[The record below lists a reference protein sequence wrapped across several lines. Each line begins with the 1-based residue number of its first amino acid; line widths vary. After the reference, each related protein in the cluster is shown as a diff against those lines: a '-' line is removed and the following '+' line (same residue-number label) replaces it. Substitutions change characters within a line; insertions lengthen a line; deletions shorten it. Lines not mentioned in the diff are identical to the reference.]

1 MTVLEVKNLHVYY
14 GESHI
19 LHGINFSIKNG
30 EFVGVIGRNGVGK
43 TTFMKSIIGFLK
55 VRNGSIV
62 FKNQEIGN
70 RPPYEISKLGI
81 GYVPQGREIFPG
93 LTVLE
98 NLKVA
103 SLRKERKEKKYS
115 FDLVFDFFTALKTKL
130 NQKGGTLSGGEQ
142 QMLAI
147 GRGLLTS
154 PDLLLL
160 DEPTEGIQPSIV
172 QEIED
177 RLKTINEKLGLS
189 IILVEQNLELIF
201 RLASRSYLMEKGH
214 IIREGTSYELGD
226 DDLIKKHLAI

>member
-1 MTVLEVKNLHVYY
+1 MTILEIKNLHVYY

-19 LHGINFSIKNG
+19 LHGINFFIKNG

-43 TTFMKSIIGFLK
+43 TTFMKSIIGLLK

-62 FKNQEIGN
+62 FKNQEIEN
-70 RPPYEISKLGI
+70 RPPYEISRLGI

-103 SLRKERKEKKYS
+103 SLWKVGKGMKYS
-115 FDLVFDFFTALKTKL
+115 FDLVFDFFPALKTKL
-130 NQKGGTLSGGEQ
+130 SQKGGTLSGGEQ

-201 RLASRSYLMEKGH
+201 RLVSRSYLMEKGH
-214 IIREGTSYELGD
+214 IIKEGTPYELGD
-226 DDLIKKHLAI
+226 DDLIKKHLTI

>member
-19 LHGINFSIKNG
+19 LHGINFSIRNG

-43 TTFMKSIIGFLK
+43 TTFMKSIIGLLK

-62 FKNQEIGN
+62 FKNQEIEN
-70 RPPYEISKLGI
+70 RPPYEISRLGI

-103 SLRKERKEKKYS
+103 SLWKGRKEKKYS
-115 FDLVFDFFTALKTKL
+115 FDLVFDFFPALKTKL
-130 NQKGGTLSGGEQ
+130 HQKGGTLSGGEQ

-226 DDLIKKHLAI
+226 DDLIKKYLAI

>member
-1 MTVLEVKNLHVYY
+1 MTVLEVKNLQVYY
-14 GESHI
+14 GGSHI
-19 LHGINFSIKNG
+19 LHGINVSVRNG

-43 TTFMKSIIGFLK
+43 TTFIKSIIGLLK
-55 VRNGSIV
+55 VRNGSII
-62 FKNQEIGN
+62 FRNQEIGN
-70 RPPYEISKLGI
+70 RRPYEISRLGI
-81 GYVPQGREIFPG
+81 GYVPQGREIFPE

-103 SLRKERKEKKYS
+103 SLWKVRKEKKYS
-115 FDLVFDFFTALKTKL
+115 FDLVFDFFPVLKTKL
-130 NQKGGTLSGGEQ
+130 RQKGGTLSGGEQ

-201 RLASRSYLMEKGH
+201 RLVDRCYLMEKGH
-214 IIREGTSYELGD
+214 IIKEGTPYELRD

>member
-19 LHGINFSIKNG
+19 LHGINFSIRNG

-43 TTFMKSIIGFLK
+43 TTFMKSIIGLLK

-62 FKNQEIGN
+62 FKNQEIEN
-70 RPPYEISKLGI
+70 RPPYEISRLGI

-103 SLRKERKEKKYS
+103 SLWKGRKEKKYS
-115 FDLVFDFFTALKTKL
+115 FDLVFDFFPALKTKL
-130 NQKGGTLSGGEQ
+130 HQKGGTLSGGEQ

-201 RLASRSYLMEKGH
+201 RLVSRSYLMEKGH

-226 DDLIKKHLAI
+226 DDLIKKYLAI

>member
-1 MTVLEVKNLHVYY
+1 MTVLEVKNLQAYY
-14 GESHI
+14 GGSHI
-19 LHGINFSIKNG
+19 LHGINVSVRNG

-43 TTFMKSIIGFLK
+43 TTFMKSIIGLLK
-55 VRNGSIV
+55 IRNGSII

-70 RPPYEISKLGI
+70 RRPYEISRLGI
-81 GYVPQGREIFPG
+81 GYVPQGREIFPE

-103 SLRKERKEKKYS
+103 SLWKVRKEKKYS
-115 FDLVFDFFTALKTKL
+115 FDLVFDFFPVLKTKL
-130 NQKGGTLSGGEQ
+130 RQKGGTLSGGEQ

-177 RLKTINEKLGLS
+177 RLKTINERLGLS

-201 RLASRSYLMEKGH
+201 RLVGRCYLMEKGH
-214 IIREGTSYELGD
+214 IIKEGTPYELRD

>member
-19 LHGINFSIKNG
+19 LHGINFSIRNQ
-30 EFVGVIGRNGVGK
+30 EFVGVSGRNGVGK
-43 TTFMKSIIGFLK
+43 TTFMKSIIGLLK

-70 RPPYEISKLGI
+70 RAPYEISKLGI

-103 SLRKERKEKKYS
+103 SLWKERKEKKYS
-115 FDLVFDFFTALKTKL
+115 FDLVFDFFPALKTKL

-147 GRGLLTS
+147 GRGLLTA
-154 PDLLLL
+154 PD
-160 DEPTEGIQPSIV
+160 
-172 QEIED
+172 
-177 RLKTINEKLGLS
+177 
-189 IILVEQNLELIF
+189 
-201 RLASRSYLMEKGH
+201 
-214 IIREGTSYELGD
+214 
-226 DDLIKKHLAI
+226 

>member
-19 LHGINFSIKNG
+19 LHGINVLIRNG
-30 EFVGVIGRNGVGK
+30 EFVGVVGRNGVGK
-43 TTFMKSIIGFLK
+43 TTFMKSIIGLLK

-70 RPPYEISKLGI
+70 RPPYEISRLGI

-103 SLRKERKEKKYS
+103 LLWKVKKEMKYS
-115 FDLVFDFFTALKTKL
+115 FDLVFEFFPALKAKL

-189 IILVEQNLELIF
+189 IVLVEQNLELIF
-201 RLASRSYLMEKGH
+201 RLVGRSYLMEKGH
-214 IIREGTSYELGD
+214 IIKEGTPDELGD